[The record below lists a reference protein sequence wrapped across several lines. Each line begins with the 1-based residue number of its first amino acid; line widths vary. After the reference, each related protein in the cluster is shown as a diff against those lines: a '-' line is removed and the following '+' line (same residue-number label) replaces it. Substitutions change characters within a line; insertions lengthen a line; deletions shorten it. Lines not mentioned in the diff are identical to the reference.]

1 MILPTKK
8 QLKVLAFIKAQKTF
22 PTHPQIASHFGWAS
36 DNASRAHV
44 AALLKKKLLKKRA
57 DGKLSVASTDPRSVN

>member
-8 QLKVLAFIKAQKTF
+8 QLKVLAFIK
-22 PTHPQIASHFGWAS
+22 
-36 DNASRAHV
+36 AHV